1 MASVAV
7 TRLSR
12 HFGVV
17 RALDDISFAVADGE
31 FLTLLGPSGCG
42 KSTTLAALA
51 GLDRPTAGT
60 IRIGDKVLYDGEA
73 GIFVDAQF
81 RNLGLMFQS
90 YALWPHMTVA
100 ENLDFTLE
108 LRRIRG
114 SEARQRI
121 EETLALVDM
130 EAYAARYPG
139 ELSGGQQQR
148 VALARTL
155 VYRPEILLLDE
166 PLSNLDAK
174 LRDRARIWLGELQKR
189 TGVTTVYVTH
199 DQSEA
204 LALSDRIIVMNK
216 GKIAQIGTPEEIYET
231 PADVFVADFVGASNL
246 LKAEIAIGS
255 DGAPAARLPDGEVL
269 RLRAGL
275 RDLRPGPATLAIRP
289 EKIVIDP
296 APSDDNRITADV
308 VAKSYL
314 GARNLVVLR
323 IGEQRFR
330 VETTAPIRTDQVI
343 VRFKAETIGIYPA

>member
-7 TRLSR
+7 SNLSR
-12 HFGVV
+12 HFGRVV
-17 RALDDISFAVADGE
+17 ALDDISFTVADGE

-60 IRIGDKVLYDGEA
+60 IRIGDRVLFDGTA

-100 ENLDFTLE
+100 QNLDFTLE

-114 SEARQRI
+114 AEAKQRI
-121 EETLALVDM
+121 EETLGLVDM
-130 EAYAARYPG
+130 IDFAGRYPG

-199 DQSEA
+199 DQTEA

-216 GKIAQIGTPEEIYET
+216 GRIAQIGTPAEIYET

-246 LKAEIAIGS
+246 VEADLVVGTGGQATARLAKGDAFEVK
-255 DGAPAARLPDGEVL
+255 APALS
-269 RLRAGL
+269 
-275 RDLRPGPATLAIRP
+275 PGPVTLAIRP
-289 EKIVIDP
+289 EKIIVGGI
-296 APSDDNRITADV
+296 AARAENHAMAKV
-308 VAKSYL
+308 LAKSYL
-314 GARNLVVLR
+314 GARNLYVLE
-323 IGEQRFR
+323 IGGQRLR
-330 VETTAPIRTDQVI
+330 VETDADIGAPEIPIRIPMESIRV
-343 VRFKAETIGIYPA
+343 YPRP